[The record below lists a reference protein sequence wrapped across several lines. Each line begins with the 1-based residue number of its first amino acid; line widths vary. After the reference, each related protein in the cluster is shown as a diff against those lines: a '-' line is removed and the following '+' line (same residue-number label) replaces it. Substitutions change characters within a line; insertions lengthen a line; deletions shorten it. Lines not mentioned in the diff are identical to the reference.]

1 MAPVKPHTAPLF
13 AFSSGSQVASPPLL
27 PPSPV
32 MPQVQAAL
40 AASGVSN
47 RVLSLGPNPA
57 AAEAAIAAIP
67 TGTRVLLFYTSPDR

>member
-1 MAPVKPHTAPLF
+1 
-13 AFSSGSQVASPPLL
+13 
-27 PPSPV
+27 